1 MARIYGSLSNRFE
14 ENKIYKEIK
23 VGEYA
28 TEYFW
33 SDRHAYEITKVVDKK
48 HFFIRRLKAIRIDHN
63 GMSECQEYRYEHD
76 PKASD
81 QEIEITKKGFKR
93 VYRYDLDLYNA
104 IMKRDNFVL
113 WSQDIVE
120 AVKQGK
126 KVKRSSKINLSIGVA
141 DEYYDFSF

>member
-1 MARIYGSLSNRFE
+1 MARIYGSITNRFE
-14 ENKIYKEIK
+14 ENKIYKDIK

-28 TEYFW
+28 TEYLW

-48 HFFIRRLKAIRIDHN
+48 HFFIRRLIAERIDHN
-63 GMSECQEYRYEHD
+63 GMSEIQEYKYTHD
-76 PKASD
+76 PNGYD
-81 QEIEITKKGFKR
+81 QEIEITKYGFKR
-93 VYRYDLDLYNA
+93 VYRYDLELYNE
-104 IMKRDNFVL
+104 ILKREGYVL
-113 WSQDIVE
+113 WAGDIVE

>member
-1 MARIYGSLSNRFE
+1 MARFYGSLINRFE
-14 ENKIYKEIK
+14 ENKIYKKIK

-28 TEYFW
+28 TEYLY
-33 SDRHAYEITKVVDKK
+33 SDRHAYEITKVVDDK
-48 HFFIRRLKAIRIDHN
+48 HFFIRRLIAERIDNN
-63 GMSECQEYRYEHD
+63 GFSETQDYEYKHD
-76 PKASD
+76 PNAVD
-81 QEIEITKKGFKR
+81 EEIEITKYGFKR

-104 IMKRDNFVL
+104 ILKRDKYVL
-113 WSQDIVE
+113 WASDIVE

>member
-1 MARIYGSLSNRFE
+1 MAKFYGSVVNRLE
-14 ENKIYKEIK
+14 ENKIYSKIK

-28 TEYFW
+28 TEYMW
-33 SDRHAYEITKVVDKK
+33 SDRHAYEITKVVDDK
-48 HFFIRRLKAIRIDHN
+48 HFFIRRLKAIRVDKN
-63 GMSECQEYRYEHD
+63 GMSESQKYRYEQD
-76 PKASD
+76 PKAYE

-113 WSQDIVE
+113 WSLDIVE

-126 KVKRSSKINLSIGVA
+126 KVKRSAKINLSIGVA